1 MMIKKILKL
10 LISRGMLDKNQIA
23 REVGIQV
30 ETLDDIIRL
39 LVERGYLRRE
49 TNGCEMASSCS
60 GCHNASGCN
69 MVTQTGQV
77 LYVTEK
83 GKAYASKNG
92 GEVE

>member
-1 MMIKKILKL
+1 MMIRKILKII
-10 LISRGMLDKNQIA
+10 ISRGMLDKNQIA

-49 TNGCEMASSCS
+49 INGCEMASSCS

-83 GKAYASKNG
+83 GKTYASKNG
-92 GEVE
+92 GEDE